1 MHWCVSARIGSVT
14 IVKKK
19 IDANDCQ
26 YKLKYWQKRFGK
38 EEVDFVITITVL
50 LHRIEQQR
58 HVRQWGAEKSL
69 MER

>member
-19 IDANDCQ
+19 IDDNDCQ

-50 LHRIEQQR
+50 LHRIEQ
-58 HVRQWGAEKSL
+58 
-69 MER
+69 

>member
-38 EEVDFVITITVL
+38 EEVDFVITTL
-50 LHRIEQQR
+50 LLYYYIELSNNDMCDNG
-58 HVRQWGAEKSL
+58 VRRKV
-69 MER
+69 